1 MKRLFALEI
10 LTFMTE
16 TIVVL
21 AMDKNAYDRAWLM
34 AILVLWFVSD
44 MVLGYLRSNS
54 KAQYRRRQR
63 KGEQMR
69 KNGGT
74 RQQVLQYEMNLQ
86 RKDIRSQML
95 FEQMI
100 LKNVPFRQAC
110 IRRMIRGAIM
120 GAILVLLWRII

>member
-1 MKRLFALEI
+1 MKRLLALEI

-21 AMDKNAYDRAWLM
+21 AMDKNAYDRIWLM
-34 AILVLWFVSD
+34 AILVLWFISD
-44 MVLGYLRSNS
+44 MVLGYLRGNS

-69 KNGGT
+69 RNGGSP
-74 RQQVLQYEMNLQ
+74 QQVMQYEMNLHK
-86 RKDIRSQML
+86 KDIRSHML
-95 FEQMI
+95 FDQMI
-100 LKNVPFRQAC
+100 LDGVPFRQAC